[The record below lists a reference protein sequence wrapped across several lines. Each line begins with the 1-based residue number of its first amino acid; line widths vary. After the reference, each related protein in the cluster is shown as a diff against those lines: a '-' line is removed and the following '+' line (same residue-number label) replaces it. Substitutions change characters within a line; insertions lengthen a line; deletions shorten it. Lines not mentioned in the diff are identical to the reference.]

1 MSKLLSVAAVVS
13 ATMLAATLASPATAA
28 QININTGHF
37 NSVGR
42 SGEIGRSQGNFA
54 KGESN
59 FTTPATP
66 RTPSQRR
73 WVCGPIVN
81 YDGTPH
87 CHWTL

>member
-1 MSKLLSVAAVVS
+1 MLKLLSVTAVASV
-13 ATMLAATLASPATAA
+13 TMLTATLVSPVTAA
-28 QININTGHF
+28 QMNINTGHF

-42 SGEIGRSQGNFA
+42 SGEIGRSHGDFA

-59 FTTPATP
+59 FTTPKTP
-66 RTPSQRR
+66 KQRK